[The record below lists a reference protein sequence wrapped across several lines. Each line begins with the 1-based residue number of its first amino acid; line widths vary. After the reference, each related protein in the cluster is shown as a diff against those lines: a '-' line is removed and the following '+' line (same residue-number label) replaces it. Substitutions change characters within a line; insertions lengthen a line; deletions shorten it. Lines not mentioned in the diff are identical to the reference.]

1 MSNSHLNKVL
11 IVGLGKIGMGY
22 DLNLDV
28 DNFTLTHARAF
39 SRHENFE
46 LVAGV
51 DSNQDLGK
59 AFESYYNRKSYT
71 DLLVA
76 IRENNPSIIVLA
88 TPTETH
94 YAVITS
100 ILNEFAPN
108 VIVCE
113 KPIAFDLKQA
123 QEIVLRCKEVN
134 CDLYVNYMRRSD
146 VGVAEM
152 QRQIKIGLIESP
164 IKGVVWYSK
173 GLFNSASH
181 FINLLEFLLGNVR
194 SIQIVKKG
202 RLWNHVDPEPDF
214 VLNFDAG
221 SVQFVALK
229 AESYFHNAMELI
241 AQNGRLRYE
250 RGGEDIYW
258 NAVEANDVFSGY
270 YSLNKES
277 EKLKS
282 DFFRVQWHVVDQL
295 DKSMNLKPARIC
307 TGDEALRTLHTLEK
321 IRELL

>member
-28 DNFTLTHARAF
+28 DNFILTHARAF

-51 DSNQDLGK
+51 DSNRDLGK

-76 IRENNPSIIVLA
+76 IRETNPSIVVVA

-123 QEIVLRCKEVN
+123 QEIVFRCKDVN
-134 CDLYVNYMRRSD
+134 CHLYVNYMRCSD
-146 VGVAEM
+146 VGVAEI
-152 QRQIKIGLIESP
+152 QRQIRIGLIESP

-194 SIQIVKKG
+194 SVQLINKG
-202 RLWNHVDPEPDF
+202 RLWNKVDPEPDF
-214 VLNFDAG
+214 ILFFDTG
-221 SVQFVALK
+221 SVHFVALK
-229 AESYFHNAMELI
+229 AENYFHNAMELS

-258 NAVEANDVFSGY
+258 NTVKANDVFSGY
-270 YSLNKES
+270 YSLNIEA
-277 EKLKS
+277 EKLDS

-295 DKSMNLKPARIC
+295 HKSINLVSARIC
-307 TGDEALRTLHTLEK
+307 RGDDALRTLDTLVK
-321 IRELL
+321 IKGLL